1 MSENYAYLSRVLFFG
16 WTLGAIFLLSTIT
29 FLIFL
34 KVREKSFLY
43 YSLYAIFLNI
53 YIAFQAMTLIH
64 ESRIIYGVPLTSLIN
79 WPVQFVYYLL
89 YTQFIRTF
97 FNFKKHNPKLDKL
110 IVQFIWGMGIIC
122 LGFTLLNFFVLHTP
136 TRSISYNFE
145 KFILFFYIPFF
156 VPFAAY
162 VLYKILKSNDP
173 AKHFIIIGST
183 VYVLSALTSMYFSV
197 TKKIDFPL
205 IFFMIGV
212 LIEFIFFAVGLGI
225 KVYLIF
231 EQRNEYQEKLIDQLE
246 TNKKLVEYNNQ
257 ILTDRIENFTKKE
270 IELEFKNSINK
281 LKSKVF
287 RSQVNSHF
295 IFNILNSIK
304 ASIISNNK
312 EKSIDHLN
320 KFSKLI
326 RNILNHS
333 LEEYVSLEKEI
344 EITKLYVLLENLRFE
359 NQIHFTL
366 KIDPNI
372 TSTSSI
378 KIPPFILQ
386 PFVENSIW
394 HGLANKKGKK
404 SIKINISQYQKKLKI
419 TIQDNGIGM
428 LKALEIQ
435 KKKSITHKSL
445 GIDIT
450 KERLILFAQDSIQDY
465 NLVFENLGTENNS
478 KGTKVLIEIPLKNT
492 IVVS

>member
-1 MSENYAYLSRVLFFG
+1 MKDYSYLSQVLFFG

-29 FLIFL
+29 FLIYL
-34 KVREKSFLY
+34 KIKEKSFLY
-43 YSLYAIFLNI
+43 YSLYAIFLNV
-53 YIAFQAMTLIH
+53 YIAFQAMPLIH
-64 ESRIIYGVPLTSLIN
+64 EPRIVFGVALTTLIN

-97 FNFKKHNPKLDKL
+97 FNFKNKNPKLDKL
-110 IVQFIWGMGIIC
+110 IVQFIWFMGIIC

-136 TRSISYNFE
+136 SRSITYNFE
-145 KFILFFYIPFF
+145 KFILFFYIPVF

-162 VLYKILKSNDP
+162 VLYKIMRSNDST
-173 AKHFIIIGST
+173 KYFIIIGST
-183 VYVLSALTSMYFSV
+183 IYVSSALISMYFSV

-205 IFFMIGV
+205 VFFMIGV
-212 LIEFIFFAVGLGI
+212 LIEFVFFAVALGI
-225 KVYLIF
+225 RVYQIF
-231 EQRNEYQEKLIDQLE
+231 EQKNEYQKKLIDQLE
-246 TNKKLVEYNNQ
+246 TNKKLTEYNNQ

-359 NQIHFTL
+359 NQIDFTL
-366 KIDPNI
+366 KVSKKLSDTN
-372 TSTSSI
+372 TI
-378 KIPPFILQ
+378 KIPPFIIQ
-386 PFVENSIW
+386 PFVENAIW
-394 HGLANKKGKK
+394 HGLANKEGEKK
-404 SIKINISQYQKKLKI
+404 LTINIDRDQDELQIIIS
-419 TIQDNGIGM
+419 DNGIGM
-428 LKALEIQ
+428 HRSTEIQ
-435 KKKSITHKSL
+435 RKKSITHKSL
-445 GIDIT
+445 GVDIT
-450 KERLILFAQDSIQDY
+450 KERMKLFAQNNNQDY
-465 NLVFENLGTENNS
+465 SLTFKNIGSEKKS
-478 KGTKVLIEIPLKNT
+478 KGT
-492 IVVS
+492 IVIIKLPFRN